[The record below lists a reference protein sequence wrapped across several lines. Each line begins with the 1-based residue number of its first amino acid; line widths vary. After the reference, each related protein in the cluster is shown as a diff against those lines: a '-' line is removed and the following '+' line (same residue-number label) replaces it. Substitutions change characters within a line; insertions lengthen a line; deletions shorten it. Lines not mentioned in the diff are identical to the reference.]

1 MHLWTGVLAIYL
13 ATDIPKR
20 PTRYLAR
27 ALDVGGVGLEEV
39 DGIYGAV
46 VNRSTEEGEEDE

>member
-1 MHLWTGVLAIYL
+1 MHLWTGIFAVYL

-27 ALDVGGVGLEEV
+27 TLDVGGVGLEEV